1 MTNKEV
7 KENQKTDEQMMQKA
21 LRIAPSKREILRMPK
36 EYLLQHNALIFHKAS
51 SLSSAQRR
59 MVQER
64 VAYGLNKNTITTERE
79 QCIILTIFVIINSV
93 YSFQKMIS
101 LENI

>member
-1 MTNKEV
+1 
-7 KENQKTDEQMMQKA
+7 MQKA
-21 LRIAPSKREILRMPK
+21 LRIAPSKKEILRMPK

-64 VAYGLNKNTITTERE
+64 VAYGLNKNTITTEE
-79 QCIILTIFVIINSV
+79 VALAINKLNALIRGELKKEVNDNSA
-93 YSFQKMIS
+93 
-101 LENI
+101 E